1 MTRNKLYI
9 GCAALALIGAAA
21 TAEAVARG
29 SAKQLELS
37 TLAGVTWTP
46 VLKDAPLP
54 ASAPIH
60 GDSTTGAYEGYL
72 KLPAGFESP
81 PHSHS
86 YDYWA
91 VLIQGRMTHW
101 PADGGSERTAKQ
113 LGVGDL
119 AYLPAKLEHVSKCY
133 PGTDCIVI
141 MVQPGKF
148 DFLPSKP
155 AR

>member
-1 MTRNKLYI
+1 MKTKIY
-9 GCAALALIGAAA
+9 GAGATAALMLGSFVAGD
-21 TAEAVARG
+21 AVAKAR
-29 SAKQLELS
+29 AIPLELS
-37 TLAGVTWTP
+37 ALSDATWTP
-46 VLKDAPLP
+46 VLKGSALP

-60 GDSTTGAYEGYL
+60 GDSTKGAYEGYL

-81 PHSHS
+81 AHRHTS
-86 YDYWA
+86 DYWA

-101 PADGGSERTAKQ
+101 AVDGGSEATAKQ

-119 AYLPAKLEHVSKCY
+119 AYLPAGLAHVSKCY
-133 PGTDCIVI
+133 PGQDCIVI

-148 DFLPSKP
+148 DFVPTQP